1 MKSITKSF
9 LVRFIERLSAF
20 FFSQNFTL
28 KSNNFLYNMTQL
40 RQLRAFPFIVLESI
54 SFEQ

>member
-9 LVRFIERLSAF
+9 LVRFIEILAAF
-20 FFSQNFTL
+20 FFSQNFIL

-40 RQLRAFPFIVLESI
+40 RQLRTFSFIVLESI
-54 SFEQ
+54 SSEQ